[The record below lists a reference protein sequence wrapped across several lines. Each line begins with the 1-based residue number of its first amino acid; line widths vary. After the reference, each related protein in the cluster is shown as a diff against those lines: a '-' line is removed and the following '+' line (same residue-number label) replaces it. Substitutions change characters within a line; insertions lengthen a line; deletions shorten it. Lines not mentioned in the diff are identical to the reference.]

1 MAVPGVPT
9 DLSAEASNST
19 TAQLRWLTP
28 DDDGGSAITGYFIER
43 NLNDAG
49 FATLVADTASVLT
62 AFADST
68 LTARDNAVYRVSA
81 INGDGTGSPSDTSSC
96 TTATSEAQ
104 TVKELLFNNWGL
116 TGELSKT
123 VVGDMNEVVN
133 FLDRDQV
140 PGNKYAKAI
149 TVQKINELGNEN
161 IIEHPKFFEQSDTFE
176 VTCFMQVPDAAADN
190 FSVWIDL
197 MQQMTGEVVR
207 ILKTVYSPS
216 SDTGEF
222 FRSNTAW
229 TRDDTFITDDAML
242 VRTLRF
248 TLTRIVATTDEV
260 FLGYGGVLAF
270 DTSASSGDA
279 LPISDYVYTEVQR
292 VQTVQGWR
300 NIPYI
305 TTDLPTTTA
314 IPIYFR
320 GAFSGQFSCEMFL
333 KKSDIIPG
341 TLNSLSQIFLPQ
353 DSGEL
358 GTAVFLNSTS
368 NTESTPATLI
378 ESIPVNITSVDK
390 ISETEEL
397 VKFSMRGNLTS
408 FTTFAL
414 SLAGNMLYEDGT
426 EMQYENSIDMI
437 YEG

>member
-9 DLSAEASNST
+9 DLSAESTNST
-19 TAQLRWLTP
+19 TAQLRWSTP
-28 DDDGGSAITGYFIER
+28 ADDGGSAITGYFIER

-68 LTARDNAVYRVSA
+68 LAARDNAVYRVSA
-81 INGDGTGSPSDTSSC
+81 INGDGTGSPSDTSST

-104 TVKELLFNNWGL
+104 TVKELLFDNWAL

-149 TVQKINELGNEN
+149 TVQKINDLGNEN

-190 FSVWIDL
+190 FSVWVDL
-197 MQQMTGEVVR
+197 VQQMTGEVVR

-216 SDTGEF
+216 SATGEF
-222 FRSNTAW
+222 FKSDTAW
-229 TRDDTFITDDAML
+229 TKDDTFITDDAML

-248 TLTRIVATTDEV
+248 TLTRIVATTTEV

-270 DTSASSGDA
+270 DVSASSGDS
-279 LPISDYVYTEVQR
+279 LPVNDYFYTEVQR
-292 VQTVQGWR
+292 VQTTQGWR
-300 NIPYI
+300 NIPYV
-305 TTDLPTTTA
+305 TTDAPTTTA
-314 IPIYFR
+314 IPIYYR
-320 GAFSGQFSCEMFL
+320 GAFAGQFSCQMFL

-353 DSGEL
+353 ANGEL
-358 GTAVFLNSTS
+358 GTAVFLSDTT
-368 NTESTPATLI
+368 NTETIPVVLT
-378 ESIPVNITSVDK
+378 ESIPVNITNVEK

-397 VKFSMRGNLTS
+397 VKYSLRGNLTTNS
-408 FTTFAL
+408 TYV
-414 SLAGNMLYEDGT
+414 SSVAGDMLYEDST
-426 EMQYENSIDMI
+426 DMLYEDSVVME
-437 YEG
+437 YE